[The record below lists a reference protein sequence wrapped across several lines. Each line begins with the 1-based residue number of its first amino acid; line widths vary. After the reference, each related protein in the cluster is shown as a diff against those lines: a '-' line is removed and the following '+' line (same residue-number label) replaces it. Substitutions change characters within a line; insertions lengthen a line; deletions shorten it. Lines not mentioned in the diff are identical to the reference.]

1 MEPNFQMKISLW
13 ILQLETSQVAENT
26 SRVQIYMLGF
36 AARSPRARPKVT
48 APAKRGSPT
57 APPALA
63 LPLTWTWSFGFLN
76 YFSRQ
81 FGGYLMLF

>member
-63 LPLTWTWSFGFLN
+63 LPLTWGLWGAASGAVPL
-76 YFSRQ
+76 S
-81 FGGYLMLF
+81 GVCI

>member
-1 MEPNFQMKISLW
+1 MEPNFQIKISLW

-48 APAKRGSPT
+48 APAKRGSLRS
-57 APPALA
+57 ARVGLALDLGALA
-63 LPLTWTWSFGFLN
+63 RRAGGAAPLSEVCI
-76 YFSRQ
+76 
-81 FGGYLMLF
+81 